1 MCPADVFS
9 LYRPRCCKPA
19 FLVPIDEIE
28 QHLIILGAKGFR
40 GLNSAPHEWLPML
53 CAYST
58 PENVNQTRQAPTF
71 AL

>member
-40 GLNSAPHEWLPML
+40 GLNSAPHE
-53 CAYST
+53 
-58 PENVNQTRQAPTF
+58 
-71 AL
+71 